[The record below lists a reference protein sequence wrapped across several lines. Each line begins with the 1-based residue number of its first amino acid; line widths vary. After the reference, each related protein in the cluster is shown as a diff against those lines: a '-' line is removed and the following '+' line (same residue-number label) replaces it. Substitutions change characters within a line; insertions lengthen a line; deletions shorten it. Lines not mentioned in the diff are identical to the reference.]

1 MSSKIYDKAF
11 LTGCDKNTEWMLPW
25 FLDNYHQHNNIP
37 LVLADFG
44 MTKFTLEAIK
54 EQKRVSA
61 VIDLTKT
68 SEEGWFKKPLS
79 MYNCPSKLTCWI
91 DTDCEVLGNLSS
103 VFNHVEDQKL
113 AMVCDRPWTKR
124 SGETWYNSGVVA
136 FKNKPKI
143 LEKWVQAV
151 RKNPSRGDQETLHLL
166 LETPLDQMIYITEL
180 HNKYNWLRVQ
190 IENDK
195 HDSKEKLVMH
205 WTGKKG
211 KDRIKGMING

>member
-1 MSSKIYDKAF
+1 MSSKMYDKAF
-11 LTGCDKNTEWMLPW
+11 LTGCDSNTEWMLPW
-25 FLDNYHQHNNIP
+25 FLENYHKHNNLP
-37 LVLADFG
+37 LILADFG
-44 MTKFTLEAIK
+44 MTKFTLEAVK
-54 EQKRVSA
+54 EQKKVSA

-103 VFNHVEDQKL
+103 VFNYVEDQKL